1 MRKSKKLIS
10 ILMEG
15 HKRVV
20 DIATM
25 LNLHKDTIT
34 YRIKELGI
42 EATNKRFYDDY
53 QIELISDFVRSPRT
67 KYIIIESKIKSIKN
81 FLIFDY
87 DVAKRVYGNKN
98 YTLDKQLRIILGGKF
113 DKYKNDID
121 LKNLIEKLP
130 IVKYTSDVTQ
140 KKIDS

>member
-1 MRKSKKLIS
+1 MWKPKKLIS
-10 ILMEG
+10 LLMEG

-20 DIATM
+20 DIAIM

-67 KYIIIESKIKSIKN
+67 KYIIVESK
-81 FLIFDY
+81 
-87 DVAKRVYGNKN
+87 VNK
-98 YTLDKQLRIILGGKF
+98 L
-113 DKYKNDID
+113 
-121 LKNLIEKLP
+121 
-130 IVKYTSDVTQ
+130 
-140 KKIDS
+140 

>member
-10 ILMEG
+10 LLMEG

-20 DIATM
+20 DIANM

-67 KYIIIESKIKSIKN
+67 KYIIVESKM
-81 FLIFDY
+81 
-87 DVAKRVYGNKN
+87 NK
-98 YTLDKQLRIILGGKF
+98 L
-113 DKYKNDID
+113 
-121 LKNLIEKLP
+121 
-130 IVKYTSDVTQ
+130 
-140 KKIDS
+140 

>member
-1 MRKSKKLIS
+1 MWKPKKLIS
-10 ILMEG
+10 LLMEG

-20 DIATM
+20 DIAIM

-67 KYIIIESKIKSIKN
+67 KYIIIESKM
-81 FLIFDY
+81 
-87 DVAKRVYGNKN
+87 NK
-98 YTLDKQLRIILGGKF
+98 L
-113 DKYKNDID
+113 
-121 LKNLIEKLP
+121 
-130 IVKYTSDVTQ
+130 
-140 KKIDS
+140 

>member
-1 MRKSKKLIS
+1 MRKSKKFIS

-20 DIATM
+20 DIANM

-67 KYIIIESKIKSIKN
+67 KYIIVESKM
-81 FLIFDY
+81 
-87 DVAKRVYGNKN
+87 NK
-98 YTLDKQLRIILGGKF
+98 L
-113 DKYKNDID
+113 
-121 LKNLIEKLP
+121 
-130 IVKYTSDVTQ
+130 
-140 KKIDS
+140 